1 MGDMMK
7 RQIEKFEA
15 DYDQIAAKGSWNK
28 DEIEMMKDLQKLMY
42 YLEVRCAMKEGG
54 EYPGSEYMDKQS
66 YDMAHSYARG
76 QMRNPMNGR
85 YMSYG
90 RSGSYPMYYDRRYY
104 DSEKEN
110 AVHELHHMMDSK
122 TDPEIKMAIQ
132 SAIHDLEMK

>member
-15 DYDQIAAKGSWNK
+15 DYDQIAAKGSWSK

-54 EYPGSEYMDKQS
+54 EYPGSEYMDKRS

-76 QMRNPMNGR
+76 HNGT
-85 YMSYG
+85 
-90 RSGSYPMYYDRRYY
+90 YPMYYDNMGMSGRRYY

-110 AVHELHHMMDSK
+110 AVHELHRMMDSK
-122 TDPEIKMAIQ
+122 TDPEVKMAIQ
-132 SAIHDLEMK
+132 SAIRNLEMK